1 MLFDPRPKE
10 CRAELFNREEELKFL
25 SRYVVSG
32 SPIILCLGIRR
43 VGKTSVLKV
52 FLNESNC
59 PYIYVDARRLS
70 EFGYSKQGFY
80 RLLSEEFTRVRGK
93 FALITEYLK
102 SIKGVSIAGCR
113 VEFNWRNKDLSFSSI
128 LAKMNDYAEDCK
140 TTFIVAIDEA
150 QDLRFL
156 RGYRRIDLVQILAYS
171 YDNLKRVKFILAG
184 SEVGLLYKFLGF
196 NNPASSLYGRIR
208 DEVVIER
215 FSKEKSVEFLEA
227 GFEEANVKVSKSLIE
242 NVVEILD
249 GIPGWLT
256 YFGYK
261 FVQLGQLNILDQ
273 IIREAENIALN
284 ELRKLK
290 IYSPLYTHIL
300 RAVSLGFNHW
310 SAIKKTVEAWMGRH
324 VSSKTLYSLLNN
336 LVDMSIL
343 AKVNNEYVFL
353 DPIYRKAS
361 KNL

>member
-10 CRAELFNREEELKFL
+10 CRAELFNREKELKVL
-25 SRYVVSG
+25 SRYMVSG

-52 FLNESNC
+52 FLSESNR

-80 RLLSEEFTRVRGK
+80 RLLSEEFTRIGGR

-102 SIKGVSIAGCR
+102 NIKGVSIAGYG
-113 VEFNWRNKDLSFSSI
+113 VEFNWKNRELSFSSI
-128 LAKMNDYAEDCK
+128 LTKMNEYAEDGK

-156 RGYRRIDLVQILAYS
+156 RGYRRIDLAQILAYS

-196 NNPASSLYGRIR
+196 NSPASPLYGRVR

-215 FSKEKSVEFLEA
+215 FNREKSVKFLEA
-227 GFEEANVKVSKSLIE
+227 GFKEANVKVSKNIIE
-242 NVVEILD
+242 NVVEVLD

-261 FVQLGQLNILDQ
+261 FIQSRRLNMLDQ

-284 ELRKLK
+284 ELRKLRTF
-290 IYSPLYTHIL
+290 SPLYIHIL
-300 RAVSLGFNHW
+300 RAVSLGFNRW
-310 SAIKKTVEAWMGRH
+310 STIRKTVEAWTGRH
-324 VSSKTLYSLLNN
+324 VPSKTLYSLLNN

-343 AKVNNEYVFL
+343 AKVNGKYVFL
-353 DPIYRKAS
+353 DPIYRRAS
-361 KNL
+361 KTL